1 MPEKKAA
8 AKKEKKRRMEERP
21 GDEGR
26 LREPPSGRR
35 GEQVAVQK
43 SLFEVFGS
51 TGLDPDPE
59 RRAKILKRAKRVS
72 RSKKR
77 RRKRRRKRRKK
88 KKKKKKGSPS
98 GRKSSSTFVFQLFKF
113 KD

>member
-77 RRKRRRKRRKK
+77 RRKRRKK
-88 KKKKKKGSPS
+88 K
-98 GRKSSSTFVFQLFKF
+98 
-113 KD
+113 

>member
-77 RRKRRRKRRKK
+77 RRKRR

>member
-77 RRKRRRKRRKK
+77 RRKRR
-88 KKKKKKGSPS
+88 KKKKKGSPS